1 MWFQLNFTL
10 KLIATLKTINMLY
23 VQGRS
28 IIFPTKGVEVT
39 NKCAQYG
46 ESKSLRLSDA
56 LKLSSKQTK
65 LHKGMHLLGLCK
77 LSLELRTCCGGDG
90 DPSKP
95 PGRYGLGM

>member
-1 MWFQLNFTL
+1 
-10 KLIATLKTINMLY
+10 MLY

-65 LHKGMHLLGLCK
+65 LHKGMYL
-77 LSLELRTCCGGDG
+77 
-90 DPSKP
+90 
-95 PGRYGLGM
+95 Y